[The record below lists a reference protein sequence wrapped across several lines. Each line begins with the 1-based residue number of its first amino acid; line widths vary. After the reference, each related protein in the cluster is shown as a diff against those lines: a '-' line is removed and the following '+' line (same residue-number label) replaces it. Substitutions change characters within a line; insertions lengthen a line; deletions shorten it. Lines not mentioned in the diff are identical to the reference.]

1 MRRPLHD
8 MIALARHERRRLVAP
23 LVGFPGLNMTN
34 GTIKLAQQ
42 NYGEHFRLIRAV
54 AETFKPDVVFPLM
67 DLSVEANALGR
78 YTLFPRT
85 ESATVVKDTFSLDDL
100 AAYEHINISFDTR
113 LLGYVETV
121 KLMSIGLPDTILK
134 GAYVTGPY
142 SLAALIMGADEA
154 AMATL
159 LHPDDLEVVCQF
171 TTKKIRQ
178 YVQLLIAAGAQVIC
192 ILEPSA
198 VMLGPDHFWRF
209 SAAYVR
215 HIIESCRYTG
225 VGTIYHT
232 CGNTMH
238 LANKMAESGVDA
250 ISLDSPAAGVD
261 LPAVAKNLSRE
272 VIIMGNV
279 NPTGNILLGRPDEV
293 KSELMELMKRMEPYS
308 DFILS
313 TGCDLPQETPLA
325 NIHAFMEAG
334 RGYQVKQSD

>member
-1 MRRPLHD
+1 
-8 MIALARHERRRLVAP
+8 MITLVRNERRRLLVP

-34 GTIKLAQQ
+34 CTIKLAQQ

-54 AETFKPDVVFPLM
+54 AETFKPDIVFPLM
-67 DLSVEANALGR
+67 DLAVEANALGR
-78 YTLFPRT
+78 YTLFPKT
-85 ESATVVKDTFSLDDL
+85 ESATVMKDTFSLDDL

-121 KLMSIGLPDTILK
+121 KLMSIGLPGTILK

-154 AMATL
+154 AMATI

-178 YVQLLIAAGAQVIC
+178 YVQLLIAAGAQVVC

-209 SAAYVR
+209 SATYVR

-225 VGTIYHT
+225 IGTIYHT

-238 LANKMAESGVDA
+238 LASKMAESGVDA

-261 LPAVAKNLSRE
+261 LPEVAKNLSPE
-272 VIIMGNV
+272 VIIMGNI
-279 NPTGNILLGRPDEV
+279 NPTGKILIGRPDEV
-293 KSELMELMKRMEPYS
+293 KIEVMELMKRMDPYPN
-308 DFILS
+308 FILS
-313 TGCDLPQETPLA
+313 TGCDLPQETPLE
-325 NIHAFMEAG
+325 NIRAFMEAG
-334 RGYQVKQSD
+334 RSYQIKQSDKSGQL